1 MIVAVN
7 ERVRIWG
14 IAAVYGLLA
23 GLPAIILP
31 ISGESAAAFEDAALR
46 TLIIGAVGVFGAY
59 MYRREF
65 LGTEKYEILFTLTAI
80 GLNIFQFLGASVL
93 ALFFFTLD
101 SLSGGA
107 DSAEA

>member
-1 MIVAVN
+1 MSVN

-14 IAAVYGLLA
+14 MVAVYGFLA
-23 GLPAIILP
+23 GFPAIILP
-31 ISGESAAAFEDAALR
+31 VSGESAAAFEDAALR
-46 TLIIGAVGVFGAY
+46 TLVIGAVAVFGAY

-65 LGTEKYEILFTLTAI
+65 LGTEKYEILFALTSL

-107 DSAEA
+107 DSTEG